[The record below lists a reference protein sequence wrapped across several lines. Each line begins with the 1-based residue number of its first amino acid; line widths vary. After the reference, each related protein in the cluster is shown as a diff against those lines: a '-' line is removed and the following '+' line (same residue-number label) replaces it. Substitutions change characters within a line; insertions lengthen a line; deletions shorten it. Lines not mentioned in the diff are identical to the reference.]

1 MVTLQLS
8 MSSILTLE
16 AESHPHIGGMGPSG
30 GHAAIYAA
38 LVPALEACWYFST
51 WTDLP
56 SVDQC
61 AAAEETL
68 LAVIRRSVLGP

>member
-16 AESHPHIGGMGPSG
+16 AESHPHIGGR
-30 GHAAIYAA
+30 AAIYAA